1 LKGYRYF
8 WLQEDRMKICILGS
22 GALGSTIGG
31 VLTESGSEVYLI
43 DTWAE
48 HVNTMNRQGLKLRE
62 DASDRT
68 LQVRAATDCHG
79 IGPADLILVLVKSYH
94 TKEAIKNATPIIG
107 DKSVVLSFQNGLG
120 NEETLA
126 EAVGKDHVIGGR
138 TFAGG
143 VMLGP
148 GHVMAGCKGKQTYV
162 GELDGRITER
172 VNEIAKQFN
181 QAGLETIVS
190 SNIVGIMWD
199 KLLINVA
206 TGALSGITRLPYGE
220 LYQVKEIMDCA
231 LEAVSEV
238 IAVAKAMGVKLT
250 ITDPKKVWLKA
261 AENLPPEFKASM
273 LQDIEKGSR
282 TEIDSI
288 NGLVVRLGEEHGVP
302 TPVNR
307 VLVAGIK
314 GIEHHLKM

>member
-1 LKGYRYF
+1 
-8 WLQEDRMKICILGS
+8 MKICVLGS
-22 GALGSTIGG
+22 GALGSSIGG
-31 VLTESGSEVYLI
+31 VLSEGGLEVYLV
-43 DTWAE
+43 DPWAE
-48 HVNTMNRQGLKLRE
+48 HINAMNKQGLKLGEGSTERIVK
-62 DASDRT
+62 
-68 LQVRAATDCHG
+68 VRAATDCQG
-79 IGPADLILVLVKSYH
+79 IRQADLILVLVKSYH
-94 TKEAIKNATPIIG
+94 TKEAIKNAAPIIA

-120 NEETLA
+120 NEDILA
-126 EAVGKDHVIGGR
+126 EVVGKDHVIGGR

-143 VMLGP
+143 VLLGP

-190 SNIVGIMWD
+190 TNIVGIMWD

-231 LEAVSEV
+231 LEAVSEAM
-238 IAVAKAMGVKLT
+238 AVAKAMGVKLT
-250 ITDPKKVWLKA
+250 ITDPKKIWLKA

-282 TEIDSI
+282 TEIDFI
-288 NGLVVRLGEEHGVP
+288 NGSVVRFGEKHGIP
-302 TPVNR
+302 TPVNKA
-307 VLVAGIK
+307 LVASIK
-314 GIEHHLKM
+314 GIEQHLKMSGKPNR